1 MKESNAMSRYAKS
14 MSDAM
19 ADVRAKEK
27 EMLEVSPPGFKGTVK
42 AMKKHDEIDNPY
54 ALAWHMKNKGDEAHY
69 KDKDGRPEKKEKFK
83 EEVELNDVLIEGLS
97 MKDPKLNKLF
107 DKLKKG
113 DEVTIEYTSA
123 MSRGKDTFK
132 VTAKNVVGKMKVEK
146 ITLKSDKNPRGVK
159 HFLYKRNGG
168 VTMAQGDMATSI
180 ESIKEDVLNEAKKGL
195 RYKGAP
201 AELRARQLVDTSKE
215 TLIVKRNRV
224 IVIDKDDEESYLKKG
239 WQLAETFEAVDIDA
253 LHAEALQE
261 NESLQEA
268 EWKVQLKGLPVF
280 YVPAKSA
287 GEVRAMLRKQIK
299 KPDDIIS
306 VEKAS
311 KAEKKKDFRGRVQEK

>member
-1 MKESNAMSRYAKS
+1 MKESNAMSRYSKS
-14 MSDAM
+14 MSDTM
-19 ADVRAKEK
+19 AEVRANEEK
-27 EMLEVSPPGFKGTVK
+27 LLEVSPPGFKGTVK

-83 EEVELNDVLIEGLS
+83 EDVETDEAWAIDRPGKNAPDFKVKDLKRKRYVDSSVRGKKPNRYVDSSVRRKSKKEEVEID
-97 MKDPKLNKLF
+97 
-107 DKLKKG
+107 
-113 DEVTIEYTSA
+113 
-123 MSRGKDTFK
+123 
-132 VTAKNVVGKMKVEK
+132 
-146 ITLKSDKNPRGVK
+146 
-159 HFLYKRNGG
+159 
-168 VTMAQGDMATSI
+168 
-180 ESIKEDVLNEAKKGL
+180 EAKKGL

-224 IVIDKDDEESYLKKG
+224 IVIDKEDEESYLKKG
-239 WQLAETFEAVDIDA
+239 WQLAETFEAVDIDT

-261 NESLQEA
+261 NDSLQEA